1 MQSSLCTA
9 DGRNLLFLYSKVRE
23 WRWAEA
29 RDVPSAVRAASTLSA
44 ALRGGTSGRRRLNVG
59 AVLDVL
65 GGPFGRPVAAHL
77 DHREIGVRT
86 PHPPQRAY
94 VALIRTL
101 YSHSSI
107 RLRASRVCTEYVK
120 LQLRMGRLLQIRDVP
135 EGVHRTLKAR
145 AAASGMSLTE
155 YVRSILS
162 KSASRPSPDELNNR
176 IVARGKVR
184 LPEPSESV
192 VRDLRDYGE

>member
-1 MQSSLCTA
+1 MRQRRSS
-9 DGRNLLFLYSKVRE
+9 SV
-23 WRWAEA
+23 
-29 RDVPSAVRAASTLSA
+29 V
-44 ALRGGTSGRRRLNVG
+44 
-59 AVLDVL
+59 
-65 GGPFGRPVAAHL
+65 
-77 DHREIGVRT
+77 
-86 PHPPQRAY
+86 
-94 VALIRTL
+94 
-101 YSHSSI
+101 
-107 RLRASRVCTEYVK
+107 SRVCTEYAK

-192 VRDLRDYGE
+192 VRDLRNYGE